1 VRFLNGLFDFGSL
14 ESLPGFT
21 MPMVKLYG
29 KAGLPRSLVWLNLD
43 NRKANHYDSLL
54 EHPKSMVK

>member
-21 MPMVKLYG
+21 MSMVKLYG
-29 KAGLPRSLVWLNLD
+29 KAGLPPLLESD
-43 NRKANHYDSLL
+43 YDSPL
-54 EHPKSMVK
+54 HYPKSKVK